1 MKEFDYSGLLLA
13 EYQGRLFEKSCELD
27 CSTGIFMRRF
37 LHSNL
42 LKTLDRNNP
51 GLLSFDVDE
60 GIADI
65 IAQFGK
71 TDYGK
76 VKYSANSLFWIGYI
90 YRYISY
96 TREQSTKFVMS
107 LFPYK
112 QLNDVYYVYHT
123 QDPEWCIQ
131 NLLELNHL
139 TEDYFDNN
147 FRLKQIIKEKHSSD
161 IAVP

>member
-76 VKYSANSLFWIGYI
+76 VKYSANALFWIGYI

-131 NLLELNHL
+131 NFLELNHL

-147 FRLKQIIKEKHSSD
+147 YRLKQIIKEKHSSD